1 MSEAATMGWRSTGS
15 NVLVDGSSALVAT
28 DWPAPRPPME
38 LVPEDR
44 SVPPL
49 VEPEV
54 ARRAALVAVAVAAAF
69 AVLSLL
75 SGMVW
80 TAPAEVPDD
89 AVVVVVESGDTLW
102 SVVRDAVPSGE
113 IGSIVAELDAERG
126 GRALQVGEVVV
137 VDLS

>member
-1 MSEAATMGWRSTGS
+1 MSEAATMDWRSTGS

-38 LVPEDR
+38 LVPDDR

-54 ARRAALVAVAVAAAF
+54 ARRAVALAVVVAAAF
-69 AVLSLL
+69 ALVSML
-75 SGMVW
+75 SGLVW

-89 AVVVVVESGDTLW
+89 AVVVVVEAGDTLW
-102 SVVRDAVPSGE
+102 SVVREAVPSGE
-113 IGSIVAELDAERG
+113 IGSIVADLDAERG

-137 VDLS
+137 VDPG